1 MNIMGEIMKHDA
13 VALDE
18 SANTNNQVSKEEER
32 KALNHKKFQERI
44 SFLNMDEQA
53 RANLQ
58 KVKPIMDK
66 HMANVLDG
74 FYGLISEWPELN
86 EMFSSS
92 QHKDAAKNLQM
103 KHWATI
109 VQGNF
114 DQEYQ
119 DSVNKI
125 GHTHNRIGLE
135 PRWYVGGYAALVNG
149 MISAIM
155 QETLKP
161 GFVTRKKINETEQII
176 QAFLKAALLDMD
188 MAISTYFDA
197 GKDEFNEMLVRMTED
212 FDHNVAGFIRDL
224 AASTEELGA
233 TASTLKNVAD
243 RGQAKSTE
251 LESATSIATENV
263 STVASASEEMLA
275 SIKEINGQVAN
286 ASRISQEAVAEA
298 RDASNAI
305 GELKGSSETIGEVVN
320 LIQDIAEQTNLL
332 ALNATIE
339 AARAG
344 ESGKGF
350 AVVASEVKSLAAQTA
365 KATEDIATQISAMQ
379 GATENTVGVIEGVSK
394 TINDINEIATSMS
407 AAMEE
412 QSAAIQEIV
421 RNTQSAAEKTDQV
434 SHIVVDVSTGA
445 EETQSSSSNVSDAA
459 QDLARRTEDLRGVVE
474 VFLSN
479 LKAA

>member
-1 MNIMGEIMKHDA
+1 MKHDA

-18 SANTNNQVSKEEER
+18 PANKDNQVSAEDV
-32 KALNHKKFQERI
+32 KALNDKKFQERL
-44 SFLNMDEQA
+44 SFLNMDQQT
-53 RANLQ
+53 RDNLQ

-74 FYGLISEWPELN
+74 FYGLIAEWPELN
-86 EMFSSS
+86 QMFSSA
-92 QHKDAAKNLQM
+92 QHKDTAKNLQL
-103 KHWATI
+103 KHWDTI
-109 VQGNF
+109 VAGKF
-114 DQEYQ
+114 DRKYQ

-135 PRWYVGGYAALVNG
+135 PRWYVGGYAALANG
-149 MISAIM
+149 MVSAILK
-155 QETLKP
+155 ETIKP
-161 GFVTRKKINETEQII
+161 GFITNKKIEEAEQII

-197 GKDEFNEMLVRMTED
+197 GKDEFNHMLENMTED

-233 TASTLKNVAD
+233 TASTLKNVSD
-243 RGQAKSTE
+243 RGQAK
-251 LESATSIATENV
+251 AT
-263 STVASASEEMLA
+263 EEMLA
-275 SIKEINGQVAN
+275 SIKEINGQVSN
-286 ASRISQEAVAEA
+286 ASRISQEAVSEA